1 MTWQHA
7 LIIILAMALVVACGF
22 HPGCAGQMQTIGD
35 ISKMVIAGALG
46 NAMGVH
52 KAATAKREPT

>member
-7 LIIILAMALVVACGF
+7 LIIIIAMALVVACGF
-22 HPGCAGQMQTIGD
+22 SSVCAAQMQVIGD

-46 NAMGVH
+46 NAMGLH
-52 KAATAKREPT
+52 KAGVKRDPT